1 MSAETSREIEKAQYW
16 LLLKQAW
23 SIWQSGKA
31 MPTLSAEALAYFE
44 NLSFFRFNELL
55 QHPEFDGVPPVES
68 PREAW
73 AHVLRCF
80 TAKRPIASLYLMED
94 IFSRASDRAR
104 ELGLVR
110 DEDRIEYYVG
120 VLVNQ
125 FQMRIGEAVKAYAR
139 DFGTLGTRRRKV
151 SLDAPVQSQNDS
163 SERTRMDFESMPDEW
178 GSETERHEVE
188 ELGPRVALAYFPGI
202 RPVFKLSIFLRSLRL
217 RRCVTISCDTS
228 AVLDLAGVKKAV
240 FADGAK
246 KTLER
251 DFPLHVLEL
260 PECADLDKAARY
272 QVCLGATVA
281 LLDQTD
287 LWLWLSAWLRDL
299 AQERK
304 DLPAVQFASRAQAFV
319 ELLAA
324 SLREAGD
331 YSSENEIQTLFH
343 RIKELS

>member
-23 SIWQSGKA
+23 SIWQSGKP
-31 MPTLSAEALAYFE
+31 MPNLAAEALAYFE

-55 QHPEFDGVPPVES
+55 QHPEFEGVPPVDS

-80 TAKRPIASLYLMED
+80 MTMRPIAGSHLMED

-104 ELGLVR
+104 ELGLVK

-139 DFGTLGTRRRKV
+139 DFGTPGARRRKV
-151 SLDAPVQSQNDS
+151 SLDAPVQNQNDG
-163 SERTRMDFESMPDEW
+163 SEKSRLDFESLPDEW
-178 GSETERHEVE
+178 GTETERSEVE
-188 ELGPRVALAYFPGI
+188 QIGPSVALAYFPGI

-217 RRCVTISCDTS
+217 RRCVTISCDT
-228 AVLDLAGVKKAV
+228 AEVLDLAGVKKAV

-246 KTLER
+246 KILER
-251 DFPLHVLEL
+251 DFPLHVLAV

-272 QVCLGATVA
+272 QVCLSATVA

-287 LWLWLSAWLRDL
+287 LWLWLAAWLQEL

-304 DLPAVQFASRAQAFV
+304 DLAISQFALRAEAFV
-319 ELLAA
+319 GLLAE

-331 YSSENEIQTLFH
+331 HSSENEIQALFN